1 LIQRKKEKIITTI
14 TVNSIK
20 AYQQQFGEE
29 NLQVKGG
36 NIFWLDTLGDF
47 YMN

>member
-1 LIQRKKEKIITTI
+1 LKEGKNYPTI
-14 TVNSIK
+14 NLNSIK
-20 AYQQQFGEE
+20 AISTAIGEE

-36 NIFWLDTLGDF
+36 NIFCLDTLGDL